1 MAKELKIGDK
11 APAISLSDANEQTV
25 TLDQFKGK
33 WVVLYFYPKDDT
45 SGCTVEALD
54 FTARLPQFQKLNAQ
68 VIGLSPDSC
77 QSHRKFIGKHDLKV
91 LLLSDTEQKTLGDY
105 GVWQKK
111 SMYGKEY
118 MGVVR
123 TTYLIDPRG
132 KIAYIW
138 PKVSVN
144 GHADAVREKIVELR
158 GE

>member
-1 MAKELKIGDK
+1 MAKELKIGAK
-11 APAISLSDANEQTV
+11 APAISLKDVNEQTV
-25 TLDQFKGK
+25 TLDQFTGK

-54 FTARLPQFQKLNAQ
+54 FTAQLPQFRKLNAQ
-68 VIGLSPDSC
+68 IIGVSPDSC

-91 LLLSDTEQKTLGDY
+91 LLLSDTEQMTLNDY

-123 TTYLIDPRG
+123 TTYLIDPQG

-144 GHADAVREKIVELR
+144 GHADAVREKIAELQSA
-158 GE
+158 

>member
-1 MAKELKIGDK
+1 MAKELQIGDI

-91 LLLSDTEQKTLGDY
+91 LLLSDTEQQTLNDY

-123 TTYLIDPRG
+123 TTYLIDPQG

-144 GHADAVREKIVELR
+144 GHADAVREKIAELQSA
-158 GE
+158 

>member
-1 MAKELKIGDK
+1 MAKELQIGDI

-54 FTARLPQFQKLNAQ
+54 FTAQLPQFRKLNAQ
-68 VIGLSPDSC
+68 IIGVSPDPC

-91 LLLSDTEQKTLGDY
+91 LLLSDTEQKTLNDY

-123 TTYLIDPRG
+123 TTYLIDPQG
-132 KIAYIW
+132 KIAHIW

-144 GHADAVREKIVELR
+144 GHADAVREKIAELQK
-158 GE
+158 

>member
-1 MAKELKIGDK
+1 MAKELKIGAK
-11 APAISLSDANEQTV
+11 APAISLKDANEQTV
-25 TLDQFKGK
+25 TLDQFTGK

-54 FTARLPQFQKLNAQ
+54 FTAQLPQFRKLNAQ
-68 VIGLSPDSC
+68 IIGVSPDSC

-91 LLLSDTEQKTLGDY
+91 LLLSDTEQMTLNDY

-118 MGVVR
+118 MGVIR
-123 TTYLIDPRG
+123 TTYLIDPQG

-144 GHADAVREKIVELR
+144 GHADAVREKIAELQSA
-158 GE
+158 

>member
-25 TLDQFKGK
+25 TLDQFNGK

-54 FTARLPQFQKLNAQ
+54 FTAQLPQFRKLNAQ
-68 VIGLSPDSC
+68 IIGVSPDSC

-91 LLLSDTEQKTLGDY
+91 LLLSDTEQKTLNDY

-123 TTYLIDPRG
+123 TTYLIDPQG
-132 KIAYIW
+132 KIAHIW

-144 GHADAVREKIVELR
+144 GHADAVREKIAELQK
-158 GE
+158 

>member
-1 MAKELKIGDK
+1 MAKELQIGDI

>member
-1 MAKELKIGDK
+1 MAKELKIGDR
-11 APAISLSDANEQTV
+11 APAISLKDANEQTV

-45 SGCTVEALD
+45 SGCTIEALD
-54 FTARLPQFQKLNAQ
+54 FTAQLPQFQKLNAQ
-68 VIGLSPDSC
+68 IIGVSPDSC
-77 QSHRKFIGKHDLKV
+77 QSHRKFIGKHNLKV
-91 LLLSDTEQKTLGDY
+91 LLLSDPEQKTLNDY

-123 TTYLIDPRG
+123 TTYLIDPQGR
-132 KIAYIW
+132 IAYIW

-144 GHADAVREKIVELR
+144 GHAEAVREKIAELHSA
-158 GE
+158 

>member
-11 APAISLSDANEQTV
+11 APAISLKDANEQTV

-54 FTARLPQFQKLNAQ
+54 FTAQLPQFHQLNAQ
-68 VIGLSPDSC
+68 IIGVSPDSC

-91 LLLSDTEQKTLGDY
+91 LLLSDPGQKTLNDY

-123 TTYLIDPRG
+123 TTYLIDPQG

-138 PKVSVN
+138 PKVSVD
-144 GHADAVREKIVELR
+144 GHADAVREKMIELQSA
-158 GE
+158 